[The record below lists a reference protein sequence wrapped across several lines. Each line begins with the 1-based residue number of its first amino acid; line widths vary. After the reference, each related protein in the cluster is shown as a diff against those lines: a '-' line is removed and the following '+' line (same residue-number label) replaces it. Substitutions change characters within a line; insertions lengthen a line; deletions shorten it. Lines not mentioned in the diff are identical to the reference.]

1 MSASFSINLTFFTK
15 LPNEKKK
22 MEKMKFDDREKW
34 EPRFAMSCMMDYL
47 PSNETFHSYAITF
60 LRLVDYS
67 TEFFFSQRFV
77 AIQRLNL
84 LLL

>member
-1 MSASFSINLTFFTK
+1 MGAKIC
-15 LPNEKKK
+15 NELH
-22 MEKMKFDDREKW
+22 
-34 EPRFAMSCMMDYL
+34 DYL

-84 LLL
+84 LLLCNNVNRLTLSRFVDYLTFSSYVESLISYGFG